1 MTQTFFNHFNCRR
14 LSPLK
19 SVVQTDYSVYCV
31 ANFWTLAGGS
41 TLWWILAAV
50 SALGLAFISFGV
62 PIFMFLRMRRS
73 MAKYMRDVKHGK
85 TKRIIAYRDFN
96 SKYGFAAGDYKPEA
110 YYAEPV
116 DLIRKLILSGFM
128 GLIFPG
134 SVLQSFLSVIFSIV
148 FLLLHIKMWPY
159 QSLAPNVLKLIS
171 DFQIVLC
178 TLVSLVLK
186 IDAETL
192 AEDNVDREFYGFV
205 LYGLL
210 LLTIVFMIYTL
221 MHEAKSEKA
230 LYVLQRAATDTHVV
244 DPHGGQVLRRWPQSS
259 VTALASRLRSWTRA
273 IIMAARMQN
282 TSVSEPEVN
291 ADATE
296 TGQIVRTAPVSPAE
310 RIRTCM
316 AKLQA
321 QIRSIAAA
329 ASALHACEMQ
339 LQALQTESEEH
350 DAAFAVEST
359 HLEKLLGLD
368 HAEAA
373 ESEHDGAS
381 STTEI
386 MNSVHD
392 DVEQT
397 HHSMGLA
404 GLASHHKLI
413 RKIANFGGK
422 VASLF
427 SPRTETCLLHVRN
440 IGSGGCK
447 SEELLKQVFGR
458 YGEVLSATIR
468 DRVDNTGQDTSW
480 ALVQMANATGAAKA
494 RTAAFNDE
502 DGVGAGFVAA
512 LDNLTRLRV
521 QPFNKRVATSIGGMQ
536 AVANTHLLSGKLSII
551 KYVALVSLYDR
562 LTCVTFRRA

>member
-128 GLIFPG
+128 GLIYPG

-159 QSLAPNVLKLIS
+159 QFLAPNVLKLIS

-186 IDAETL
+186 IDAKTL

-210 LLTIVFMIYTL
+210 LLTIVIMIYTA
-221 MHEAKSEKA
+221 MHESKSEKA
-230 LYVLQRAATDTHVV
+230 LYVLQRAAT
-244 DPHGGQVLRRWPQSS
+244 R
-259 VTALASRLRSWTRA
+259 ASNWA
-273 IIMAARMQN
+273 EKEGI
-282 TSVSEPEVN
+282 EN
-291 ADATE
+291 ADFDPKNLKIRRSKTEKLVRKLPGGNFLWHMFGKQDVARQDLMDAPRISEQEKRNMSTPRPTGDDSVLQNDKHTSSGGSDSGGISMTTPATAGRE
-296 TGQIVRTAPVSPAE
+296 APPELLTAPSRSTTPPRLNHVDNGPLPRSTTPP
-310 RIRTCM
+310 RF
-316 AKLQA
+316 KLPTLPTQP
-321 QIRSIAAA
+321 AAA
-329 ASALHACEMQ
+329 A
-339 LQALQTESEEH
+339 
-350 DAAFAVEST
+350 
-359 HLEKLLGLD
+359 G
-368 HAEAA
+368 EA
-373 ESEHDGAS
+373 
-381 STTEI
+381 
-386 MNSVHD
+386 
-392 DVEQT
+392 
-397 HHSMGLA
+397 
-404 GLASHHKLI
+404 
-413 RKIANFGGK
+413 
-422 VASLF
+422 
-427 SPRTETCLLHVRN
+427 
-440 IGSGGCK
+440 
-447 SEELLKQVFGR
+447 
-458 YGEVLSATIR
+458 
-468 DRVDNTGQDTSW
+468 
-480 ALVQMANATGAAKA
+480 
-494 RTAAFNDE
+494 
-502 DGVGAGFVAA
+502 
-512 LDNLTRLRV
+512 
-521 QPFNKRVATSIGGMQ
+521 MQ
-536 AVANTHLLSGKLSII
+536 APPNEPETSEQSVPPKGAPPTLAAMSAARSSGATPPRKT
-551 KYVALVSLYDR
+551 R
-562 LTCVTFRRA
+562 GRAPILPSQRGK

>member
-128 GLIFPG
+128 GLIYPG

-159 QSLAPNVLKLIS
+159 QFLAPNVLKLIS

-210 LLTIVFMIYTL
+210 LLTILVMLYTV
-221 MHEAKSEKA
+221 MHESKSEKA
-230 LYVLQRAATDTHVV
+230 LYVLQRAAN
-244 DPHGGQVLRRWPQSS
+244 
-259 VTALASRLRSWTRA
+259 LASNWA
-273 IIMAARMQN
+273 GKEGI
-282 TSVSEPEVN
+282 EN
-291 ADATE
+291 ADFDPKNLKIRRSKTEKLVRKLPGGKFLWHMFGKHDVARQDLMDAPRISEQEKRNMSTPRPTGDDSVLQNDKHTSSGGSDSGGISMTTPATAGRE
-296 TGQIVRTAPVSPAE
+296 APPELLTAPSRSTTPPRLNMAQVIAAKQLAQKAVRKRQLPPLPAAQPSADVDNGPLP
-310 RIRTCM
+310 RSTTPPRF
-316 AKLQA
+316 KLPTLPTQP
-321 QIRSIAAA
+321 AAA
-329 ASALHACEMQ
+329 A
-339 LQALQTESEEH
+339 
-350 DAAFAVEST
+350 
-359 HLEKLLGLD
+359 G
-368 HAEAA
+368 EA
-373 ESEHDGAS
+373 
-381 STTEI
+381 
-386 MNSVHD
+386 
-392 DVEQT
+392 
-397 HHSMGLA
+397 
-404 GLASHHKLI
+404 
-413 RKIANFGGK
+413 
-422 VASLF
+422 
-427 SPRTETCLLHVRN
+427 
-440 IGSGGCK
+440 
-447 SEELLKQVFGR
+447 
-458 YGEVLSATIR
+458 
-468 DRVDNTGQDTSW
+468 
-480 ALVQMANATGAAKA
+480 
-494 RTAAFNDE
+494 
-502 DGVGAGFVAA
+502 
-512 LDNLTRLRV
+512 
-521 QPFNKRVATSIGGMQ
+521 MQ
-536 AVANTHLLSGKLSII
+536 APPNEPETSEQSVPPKGAPPTLAAMSAARSSGATPPRKT
-551 KYVALVSLYDR
+551 R
-562 LTCVTFRRA
+562 GRAPILPSQRGK